1 MIEKSVDALP
11 IWMLLSSIFGF
22 IAGELCGDL
31 ARRRKCLQ
39 QDNAALRNQL
49 EQSPTTSRKLHREL
63 KHHRSVLHDIHKHV
77 RAVTKALQNPP
88 S

>member
-11 IWMLLSSIFGF
+11 IWMLLSAIFGF

-39 QDNAALRNQL
+39 QANEKLRNQL
-49 EQSPTTSRKLHREL
+49 EKSPVPNRPLHREL
-63 KHHRSVLHDIHKHV
+63 KHQRSVLHDIHKHV
-77 RAVTKALQNPP
+77 LAVTKALQTRP